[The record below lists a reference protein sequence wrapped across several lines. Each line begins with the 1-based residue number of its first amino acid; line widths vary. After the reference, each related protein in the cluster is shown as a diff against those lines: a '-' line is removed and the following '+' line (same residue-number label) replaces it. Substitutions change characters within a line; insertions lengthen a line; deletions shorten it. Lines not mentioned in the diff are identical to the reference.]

1 MKRTIIMLAVAMM
14 LMSSLWASESAYE
27 IMKRARNLPEPGT
40 VSETAT
46 LTIHSKKG
54 KDRIRQ
60 VIMKSRDYGDVE
72 KEVIVFT
79 SPKDVAGVGYL
90 MFDYEEMED
99 GSKQD
104 TDSWLYMPAMKK
116 TRRIAGSGSDSDNS
130 FMGTDF
136 TYGDMENRSLSKDD
150 YELLG
155 SEAVD
160 GVDCYRI
167 KCISHDR
174 SEKDPDRIA
183 YIGKEDYVLRKCE
196 YYDRQGALHR
206 VLTCYDIK
214 VVDGFYIMCGMRM
227 DNVQSGTYSFFE
239 VSDIDLDAGKVDD
252 STFTVAA
259 LERGK
264 IR

>member
-1 MKRTIIMLAVAMM
+1 MLLLLLVCC
-14 LMSSLWASESAYE
+14 SLFAQESAYE
-27 IMKRARNLPEPGT
+27 IMKRARNLPEPRT
-40 VSETAT
+40 TSETAT

-79 SPKDVAGVGYL
+79 SPKDVSGVGYL
-90 MFDYEEMED
+90 MFDYEEKED
-99 GSKQD
+99 GSKKD
-104 TDSWLYMPAMKK
+104 SDSWLYMPAMKK

-150 YELLG
+150 YEYLG
-155 SEAVD
+155 SELVD
-160 GVDCYRI
+160 GVSCHRI
-167 KCISHDR
+167 RCTGHDR

-183 YIGKEDYVLRKCE
+183 YIGQDDYVLRRCE
-196 YYDRQGALHR
+196 YFDRQGSLHR

-214 VVDGFYIMCGMRM
+214 QIDGYYIMCGMRM
-227 DNVQSGTYSFFE
+227 ENVQSGTYSFFE
-239 VSDIDLDAGKVDD
+239 VTDIDLDDAKVED
-252 STFTVAA
+252 SIFTVAS
-259 LERGK
+259 LERGI

>member
-1 MKRTIIMLAVAMM
+1 MKKFVMSLLILAV
-14 LMSSLWASESAYE
+14 LCSSLFAEESAYE
-27 IMKRARNLPEPGT
+27 IMKRARNLPEPET
-40 VSETAT
+40 TSETAT

-60 VIMKSRDYGDVE
+60 VIMKSRDYGEVE

-79 SPKDVAGVGYL
+79 APKDVAGVGYL
-90 MFDYEEMED
+90 MFDYDEKED

-104 TDSWLYMPAMKK
+104 SDSWLYMPAMKK

-136 TYGDMENRSLSKDD
+136 TYGDMENRSLSKDN

-155 SEAVD
+155 SESID
-160 GVDCYRI
+160 GVSCFKV
-167 KCISHDR
+167 KCIGKDR

-183 YIGKEDYVLRKCE
+183 YIGKDDYVLRKCE
-196 YYDRQGALHR
+196 YYDRQGSLHR
-206 VLTCYDIK
+206 VLTCSDIK
-214 VVDGFYIMCGMRM
+214 VIDGFYIMGKMRM

-239 VSDIDLDAGKVDD
+239 VSDVDLDGSKVDD
-252 STFTVAA
+252 STFTVAS
-259 LERGK
+259 LERGV